1 MRTMSEET
9 PPTVQSLPPLIV
21 DLGKIS
27 RKKAK
32 QLKKGKG
39 LYLEEVL
46 PAVER
51 IKASL
56 GKTNGDGALPTVV
69 VLYEKKRPK
78 TKGLFRI

>member
-9 PPTVQSLPPLIV
+9 PPTVPSLPPFIV

-27 RKKAK
+27 KKKAK

-51 IKASL
+51 VKASL
-56 GKTNGDGALPTVV
+56 GNANGNGALPTVV

-78 TKGLFRI
+78 AKGLFRI